1 MGYKGT
7 AILPTAVIMY
17 INAHSS
23 SSLSL
28 SIFLPSPKMLSFCVY
43 FSYLIKENLSHLYP
57 SLSLSLSLT
66 LCPLHLIEGIISTSI
81 SLSLS
86 LSFKAADKG
95 DTGTVLADTRLEG
108 EPRLLSLSL
117 SLLLYVRYI

>member
-57 SLSLSLSLT
+57 SLSLSLSLSVC
-66 LCPLHLIEGIISTSI
+66 LFLFFSLSF
-81 SLSLS
+81 SLSL
-86 LSFKAADKG
+86 FF
-95 DTGTVLADTRLEG
+95 TFT
-108 EPRLLSLSL
+108 
-117 SLLLYVRYI
+117 